1 MKCPICGCDEN
12 QVVDTRNVDNENAV
26 KRRRECA
33 NCHTRFTTYETCE
46 FATPTVC
53 KRDNTREPFDRKK
66 AMNGLMQACRKRP
79 VSIRQMEELITK
91 IENECSMNPK
101 VEISTAEIGEK
112 LMRGLRKLDGVA
124 YIRFASVYKK
134 FDDVDSFINEIEK
147 MRNEPD

>member
-1 MKCPICGCDEN
+1 
-12 QVVDTRNVDNENAV
+12 
-26 KRRRECA
+26 
-33 NCHTRFTTYETCE
+33 
-46 FATPTVC
+46 
-53 KRDNTREPFDRKK
+53 
-66 AMNGLMQACRKRP
+66 
-79 VSIRQMEELITK
+79 
-91 IENECSMNPK
+91 MNPK